1 MEETISLEE
10 IFNLLKKRWLLIIG
24 CMIVGLGA
32 AFGVTTFFI
41 TPKYSA
47 STQLITQTP
56 VVDNRVSQEA
66 INSNLLMINT
76 YKDLIKSQVIVDK
89 VREDMAQD
97 YGFQGSA
104 SDISQMI
111 SVNQTQNSQMF
122 SITVTSTSP
131 EEAAAVANTVA
142 KVFQKE
148 GTKLTDTKKV
158 TIASK
163 AEINRNPVSPNK
175 KINTAIG
182 AVLGLVVGV
191 LLALLL
197 EFFDRTVKN
206 EDFIIETLELPVLGT
221 VSIVN
226 IDDVNK
232 TLKNQGFVLD
242 EDMPFSLEN
251 SGTNITEDAVD
262 GLDMDAKMLREAE
275 DMSRFYNVSLEED
288 ESSSSSHSAD
298 NQYTSRRYRS
308 LK

>member
-32 AFGVTTFFI
+32 AFGVTTFFM

-191 LLALLL
+191 LLTLLL

-221 VSIVN
+221 ISIVN
-226 IDDVNK
+226 TDDVNK
-232 TLKNQGFVLD
+232 SLRNQGFVLD
-242 EDMPFSLEN
+242 EDMLFSLKD
-251 SGTNITEDAVD
+251 SGTNMTEDTGD

-275 DMSRFYNVSLEED
+275 DMSRFYNVSFEED
-288 ESSSSSHSAD
+288 ESSSSSHSDD
-298 NQYTSRRYRS
+298 NQYTSRRYR
-308 LK
+308 